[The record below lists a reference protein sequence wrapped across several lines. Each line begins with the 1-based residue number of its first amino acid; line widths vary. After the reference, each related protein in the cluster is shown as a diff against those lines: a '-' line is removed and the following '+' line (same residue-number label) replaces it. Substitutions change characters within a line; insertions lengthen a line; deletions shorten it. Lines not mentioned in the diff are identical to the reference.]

1 MKPAVAILGRPNVG
15 KSTLFNRLTRTREAL
30 VADQPG
36 ITRDYHVGEGRIGD
50 RPYLVIDTGGVTKSG
65 DPLTSTVSDL
75 ALKVAQEAEAILW
88 VVDGRDGRMAEDDRI
103 AEWLHRVNKPVFLA
117 VNKTEGLEPTSA
129 CAEFHVYGLGEP
141 MAISSAH
148 GEGVEELMA
157 RVCATLPPADEIAA
171 EAMPKGLRVAVL
183 GRPNVGKSTLVN
195 RMLGEERMLTYDQPG
210 TTRDAVAVPFTRD
223 GRDYVLIDTAGVR
236 RRARMEENI
245 EKFSVIKALQAI
257 DAANVVILVI
267 DAREGVTEQDASLLG
282 QILDSGRALVIAVN
296 KWDGLSEDQK
306 TWTRNSIDRRLD
318 FANFARVHYISAL
331 HGSGVGNLFESIDR
345 AYASAF
351 KEVSAGD
358 LTDMLSHLLEAHQP
372 PLVRGRR
379 IKLRYAHLGGQNP
392 PRIVIHGNQ
401 TESVPNAYRRY
412 LENEFRKLLKIE
424 GTPLKLEFRTGKNPY
439 KQKKNVLTPRQVAKR
454 KRLKKFIR
462 KHR

>member
-1 MKPAVAILGRPNVG
+1 MKPTVAILGRPNVG

-36 ITRDYHVGEGRIGD
+36 ITRDYHVGEGRIGN
-50 RPYLVIDTGGVTKSG
+50 RPYLVIDTGGVTKSR
-65 DPLTSTVSDL
+65 DPLASTVSDL
-75 ALKVAQEAEAILW
+75 ALKMAQEADAILW
-88 VVDGRDGRMAEDDRI
+88 VVDGRDGRTAEDDRI
-103 AEWLHRVNKPVFLA
+103 AEWLRHSVNLADKPVFLV
-117 VNKTEGLEPTSA
+117 VNKTEALEPASA
-129 CAEFHVYGLGEP
+129 CAEFYGYGMGEP

-148 GEGVEELMA
+148 GEGMEELMA
-157 RVCATLPPADEIAA
+157 RVFAKLPPVDEPDTAA
-171 EAMPKGLRVAVL
+171 ERMPKGVRVAVL

-210 TTRDAVAVPFTRD
+210 TTRDAVAVPFVRD
-223 GRDYVLIDTAGVR
+223 GKDYVLIDTAGVR
-236 RRARMEENI
+236 RRARMAEDI

-257 DAANVVILVI
+257 DAAHVVILVI
-267 DAREGVTEQDASLLG
+267 DAQEGVTEQDASLLG

-345 AYASAF
+345 AHASAF

-358 LTDMLSHLLEAHQP
+358 LTDMLGHLLEAHQP

-379 IKLRYAHLGGQNP
+379 IKLRYAHLGGHNP

-424 GTPLKLEFRTGKNPY
+424 GTPLKLEFRTGE
-439 KQKKNVLTPRQVAKR
+439 
-454 KRLKKFIR
+454 
-462 KHR
+462 

>member
-1 MKPAVAILGRPNVG
+1 MVAILGRPNVG

-36 ITRDYHVGEGRIGD
+36 VTRDYRVGEGRIGD
-50 RPYLVIDTGGVTKSG
+50 RPHLVIDTGGVTESR
-65 DPLTSTVSDL
+65 DPLASTVSDL
-75 ALKVAQEAEAILW
+75 ALKMAQEADAILW
-88 VVDGRDGRMAEDDRI
+88 LVDGREGRTTEDDRI
-103 AEWLHRVNKPVFLA
+103 AEWLRRAGKPVVIA
-117 VNKTEGLEPTSA
+117 VNKTEALEPASA
-129 CAEFHVYGLGEP
+129 CAEFHGYGMGEP
-141 MAISSAH
+141 LAISSAH
-148 GEGVEELMA
+148 GGGVEELMA
-157 RVCATLPPADEIAA
+157 RVCAALPRADETEA
-171 EAMPKGLRVAVL
+171 EAMPKGVRVAVL

-210 TTRDAVAVPFTRD
+210 TTRDAIAVPFARD

-236 RRARMEENI
+236 RRARMVEDI

-267 DAREGVTEQDASLLG
+267 DAQEGVTEQDASLLG

-306 TWTRNSIDRRLD
+306 TRTRNSIDRRLD
-318 FANFARVHYISAL
+318 FASFARVHYISAL

-351 KEVSAGD
+351 KEASAGE
-358 LTDMLSHLLEAHQP
+358 LTDMLNYLLEAHQP

-379 IKLRYAHLGGQNP
+379 IKLRYAHLGGHNP

-401 TESVPNAYRRY
+401 TEAVPGAYKRY
-412 LENEFRKLLKIE
+412 LENEFRRLLKIE
-424 GTPLKLEFRTGKNPY
+424 GTPLKLEFRTGENPY
-439 KQKKNVLTPRQVAKR
+439 KHKKNILTPRQVAKR
-454 KRLKKFIR
+454 KRLKKYIR
-462 KHR
+462 KQR